1 MKAKV
6 QRISEKDYEKIFI
19 MTDIHG
25 RYDLFEKIFGEI
37 SYTKKNS
44 HMKCIENILI
54 CRMKA
59 IK

>member
-25 RYDLFEKIFGEI
+25 RYDLFEKI
-37 SYTKKNS
+37 SKKEKS
-44 HMKCIENILI
+44 FSKL
-54 CRMKA
+54 
-59 IK
+59 